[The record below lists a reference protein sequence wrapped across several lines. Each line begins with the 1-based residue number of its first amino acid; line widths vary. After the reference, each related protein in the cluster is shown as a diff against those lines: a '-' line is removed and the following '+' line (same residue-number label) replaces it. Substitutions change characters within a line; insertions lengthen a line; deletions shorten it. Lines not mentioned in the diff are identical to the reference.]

1 MRAAPVAGKAKSGST
16 LRYALLL
23 CLLASALIIAVCL
36 SLTRSPQAFRPAE
49 NPAAHPVSI
58 SETRSMLGT
67 YLTLTV
73 VAESESKARADIAA
87 GFARIAELDKV
98 MSFQRPDSEL
108 SRLNAQAGLGPVVVS
123 DDLYR
128 AVETG
133 VTWCGRTMGTFDIAV
148 GPLVELWQTCGK
160 LNRLPTAEEFAR
172 VKPLLG
178 AGRIILDPAG
188 RTIRF
193 PVEGMRLDLGGLKGF
208 IADEVTKLMVRRG
221 VKSALV
227 AMAGDIHAL
236 GRNLAGGPWRVGVQ
250 DPRNAEGIV
259 ATLELADRSVSTS
272 GNYER
277 FVEIQ
282 GRRYSHI
289 VDPRTCQTAE
299 SVPSVTV
306 IAPDTVT
313 SDVLCKPLSILGV
326 QDGLALLEKFPQA
339 EAMFIT
345 YDEKGEMRLTRS
357 KGFAA
362 YEAKP

>member
-1 MRAAPVAGKAKSGST
+1 MRTAFVAFKAKSGRV
-16 LRYALLL
+16 LWYALPL
-23 CLLASALIIAVCL
+23 CALASALVIAVGL
-36 SLTRSPQAFRPAE
+36 SRTKAFRPAS
-49 NPAAHPVSI
+49 NPPGNPVSI

-73 VAESESKARADIAA
+73 VSESESKAREDIAA
-87 GFARIAELDKV
+87 GFGRIAELDAV
-98 MSFQRPDSEL
+98 MSSYRPDSEL
-108 SRLNAQAGLGPVVVS
+108 CRLNAQAGCGPVAVS

-128 AVETG
+128 AVAAG
-133 VTWCGRTMGTFDIAV
+133 AIWCGRTMGTFDIAV

-178 AGRIILDPAG
+178 ADRIILDPAA

-193 PVEGMRLDLGGLKGF
+193 PVEGMRLDLGGLKGY
-208 IADEVTKLMVRRG
+208 IADEVTKLLVRRG

-236 GRNLAGGPWRVGVQ
+236 GRKLGGGPWRIGVQ
-250 DPRNAEGIV
+250 DPRSPHSPDKV
-259 ATLELADRSVSTS
+259 VTVLEISDQGVSTS

-299 SVPSVTV
+299 AVPSVTV
-306 IAPDTVT
+306 IGPDTVT
-313 SDVLCKPLSILGV
+313 SDILCKPLSILGV
-326 QDGLALLEKFPQA
+326 RDGLALLEKFPHV
-339 EAMFIT
+339 EALFIT
-345 YDEKGEMRLTRS
+345 YDEKGGLQLTRS

-362 YEAKP
+362 YETKQ